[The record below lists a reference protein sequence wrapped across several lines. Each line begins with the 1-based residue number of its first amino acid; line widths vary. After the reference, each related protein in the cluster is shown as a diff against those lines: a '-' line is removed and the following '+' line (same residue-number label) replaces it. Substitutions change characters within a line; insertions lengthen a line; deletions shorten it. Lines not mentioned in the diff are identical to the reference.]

1 MNDTPSRLSRV
12 VFALA
17 LAAAV
22 PLLARVAAAQDAPPP
37 YLDPRQPLDRRVDD
51 LVGRM
56 TAEEKA
62 SQLVNGTRA
71 IPRLGVPAY
80 NLWSEAL
87 HGVAN
92 NGIATVFPQS
102 IGLGASFDA
111 PAVQEMAQ
119 AIGREAR
126 VKYNQAVKAGQGGRL
141 FLGLTFYSPNI
152 NIFRDP
158 RWGRGQETYGED
170 PFLTGKLGVAFIG
183 GLQASDGKH
192 LYATATA
199 KHYAVHSGPEP
210 LRHGFDATASAHD
223 VEDTY
228 LPAFREAVVVGKVR
242 SVMCVY
248 NAVNGVPGC
257 ASEFLLDE
265 TLRRQWKFEGFV
277 TGDCDAVRDIE
288 TGHHYAR
295 SAAEAAALAIHAG
308 TDSDCTVNFGPNA
321 GPPEFQKYADAMKQG
336 LLPESEVD
344 AAVKRMLRTRFEL
357 GLFDPQDSVVAAA
370 TPESE
375 LDSPA
380 HRTLALRL
388 ARESIVL
395 LKNDGTLPL
404 AGPPARI
411 AVVGPLADSQ
421 RVLLGSYNGL
431 PSRSTT
437 ALAGIQKR
445 YPKAQVTFE
454 PGTSFLRPT
463 ELVPTS
469 ALATPTGEAGL
480 KAETFAAADLRG
492 APVEVRTDPQLAY
505 GGGPDSWMHPPAKP
519 AQPTR
524 WTGFLTPP
532 VSGTYLIG
540 VEGWANRLF
549 LDGKLVV
556 DTTGGFPPGP
566 STKEMA
572 LEKGRR
578 YELKVEASSQFL
590 PAARLVWRVPVPD
603 ARERA
608 AAAARAADVVIAVV
622 GITSD
627 LEGEESGVDQPGF
640 KGGDRT
646 SLDLPREEQELLE
659 AVKAT
664 GKPLVVVLMSGS
676 ALAVNWASE
685 HASAILQAWY
695 PGEEGGTAIAETLAG
710 DNNPAGRLPVTFYKS
725 VDQLPAFTDYSMTR
739 RTYRY
744 FDGTPLYP
752 FGYGLSYTRFAYS
765 KLALSKPTLEA
776 GEPLTVTAE
785 VANTGTRDGAE
796 VVQVYLGFPTFPRL
810 QGAPRHALR
819 GFARVH
825 LKAGE
830 SRSVRFTLDDRDLSH
845 VDESGVR
852 KVAAGRYRLSVGGG
866 QPDATS
872 ALVSGELEI
881 RGERLLPR

>member
-1 MNDTPSRLSRV
+1 MIDRLACSRV
-12 VFALA
+12 ALA
-17 LAAAV
+17 VALAVAL
-22 PLLARVAAAQDAPPP
+22 PSSARTVSAQESRPS
-37 YLDPRQPLDRRVDD
+37 YLDPQQPLDKRVDD

-56 TAEEKA
+56 TVEEKA

-92 NGIATVFPQS
+92 HGIATVFPQS
-102 IGLGASFDA
+102 IGLGATFDA
-111 PAVQEMAQ
+111 PAVHEMAE
-119 AIGREAR
+119 AIAREAR
-126 VKYNQAVKAGQGGRL
+126 VKHNQAVKAGQGGAL
-141 FLGLTFYSPNI
+141 FRGLTFFSPNI

-170 PFLTGKLGVAFIG
+170 PFLTGKLGVAFIA
-183 GLQASDGKH
+183 GLQMSDGKH

-228 LPAFREAVVVGKVR
+228 LPAFRDAVVVGKVR

-248 NAVNGVPGC
+248 NAINGVPGC
-257 ASEFLLDE
+257 ASEYLLDE

-277 TGDCDAVRDIE
+277 TGDCDAVRDVE
-288 TGHHYAR
+288 TGHHYAK
-295 SAAEAAALAIHAG
+295 SPAEAAALAIHAG

-336 LLPESEVD
+336 LLPVAEVD
-344 AAVKRMLRTRFEL
+344 AALRRMLRTRFEL
-357 GLFDPQDSVVAAA
+357 GLFDPPGSVAAAA
-370 TPESE
+370 TPEAE

-388 ARESIVL
+388 ARESMVL

-404 AGPPARI
+404 AGTLAKI

-421 RVLLGSYNGL
+421 RVLLGNYNGL

-437 ALAGIQKR
+437 ALAGVRQR

-454 PGTSFLRPT
+454 PGTTYLRPT
-463 ELVPTS
+463 ELVPATVLTTP
-469 ALATPTGEAGL
+469 AGKPGLTAEVFANAELAGTPI
-480 KAETFAAADLRG
+480 
-492 APVEVRTDPQLAY
+492 EVRTDSQVAY
-505 GGGPDSWMHPPAKP
+505 GGGPESWMNPPAKP

-540 VEGWANRLF
+540 VEGWSNRLF
-549 LDGKLVV
+549 LDGKPIV
-556 DTTGGFPPGP
+556 DTTGGFPFGP
-566 STKEMA
+566 TTKEMA

-578 YELKVEASSQFL
+578 YEIRVEASSRFL
-590 PAARLVWRVPVPD
+590 PAARLVWRVAVPD

-608 AAAARAADVVIAVV
+608 VAAATAADVVIAVV

-640 KGGDRT
+640 KGGDRP
-646 SLDLPREEQELLE
+646 SLDLPREEEELLQ

-676 ALAVNWASE
+676 ALAVNWAQE
-685 HASAILQAWY
+685 HANAILQAWY
-695 PGEEGGTAIAETLAG
+695 AGEEGGAAIAETLAG
-710 DNNPAGRLPVTFYKS
+710 DNNPAGRLPVTFYKG
-725 VDQLPAFTDYSMTR
+725 VDQLPEFSDYSMAR

-744 FDGTPLYP
+744 FDGAPLYP
-752 FGYGLSYTRFAYS
+752 FGFGLSYTSFAYS
-765 KLALSKPTLEA
+765 KLALSKPSLEA
-776 GEPLTVTAE
+776 GEPLTVTAD
-785 VANTGTRDGAE
+785 VTNTGARDGDE

-810 QGAPRHALR
+810 PGAPRHALR
-819 GFARVH
+819 GFTRVH

-830 SRSVRFTLDDRDLSH
+830 SRNVRFTLDDRDLSH
-845 VDESGVR
+845 VDEAGVR
-852 KVAAGRYRLSVGGG
+852 RVLAGRYRVAVGGG
-866 QPDATS
+866 QPGATG
-872 ALVSGELEI
+872 ALVSADLEI
-881 RGERLLPR
+881 KGERALPR

>member
-1 MNDTPSRLSRV
+1 MIDRPGRLSRV
-12 VFALA
+12 VVAVALT
-17 LAAAV
+17 AAV
-22 PLLARVAAAQDAPPP
+22 PQLARVAAAEEPRPA
-37 YLDPRQPLDRRVDD
+37 YLDPQQPLDRRVDD
-51 LVGRM
+51 LVSRM
-56 TAEEKA
+56 TPEEKA

-71 IPRLGVPAY
+71 IPRLGVPEY

-102 IGLGASFDA
+102 IGLGATFDA

-126 VKYNQAVKAGQGGRL
+126 VKYNQAAKEGQAGRL
-141 FLGLTFYSPNI
+141 FRGLTFYSPNI

-170 PFLTGKLGVAFIG
+170 PFLTGKLGVAFIS
-183 GLQASDGKH
+183 GLQASDGKY

-223 VEDTY
+223 IEDTY
-228 LPAFREAVVVGKVR
+228 LPAFRAAVVDGKVR

-288 TGHHYAR
+288 TGHRYAK
-295 SAAEAAALAIHAG
+295 SPAEAAALAIHAG
-308 TDSDCTVNFGPNA
+308 TDSDCTFLFGPSA
-321 GPPEFQKYADAMKQG
+321 GPPEFQKYVDAIKQG
-336 LLPESEVD
+336 LLPVSELD

-357 GLFDPQDSVVAAA
+357 GLFDPPGSVVAAA
-370 TPESE
+370 TPDSE

-380 HRTLALRL
+380 HRALALRL
-388 ARESIVL
+388 ARESMVL
-395 LKNDGTLPL
+395 LKNDGALPL
-404 AGPPARI
+404 AGDPAKI
-411 AVVGPLADSQ
+411 AVVGPLADSE
-421 RVLLGSYNGL
+421 RVLLGNYNGQ

-454 PGTSFLRPT
+454 PGTTFLRPT

-469 ALATPTGEAGL
+469 ALTTPTGAPGILAEA
-480 KAETFAAADLRG
+480 FAAADLSG
-492 APVEVRTDPQLAY
+492 TPVATRTDPQVAY
-505 GGGPDSWMHPPAKP
+505 GGDPQAWAHPPKKP

-524 WTGFLTPP
+524 WTGFLTPA
-532 VSGTYLIG
+532 VTGTYVMG

-549 LDGKLVV
+549 LDGKKVI
-556 DTTGGFPPGP
+556 DTSGPWPAGP
-566 STKEMA
+566 STVDVA

-578 YELKVEASSQFL
+578 YELKVEALSTFI
-590 PAARLVWRVPVPD
+590 PAARLVWRVPLPD

-608 AAAARAADVVIAVV
+608 VAAARAADVVIAVV

-627 LEGEESGVDQPGF
+627 LEGEESSVDQPGF

-646 SLDLPREEQELLE
+646 SIDLPREEEELLE
-659 AVKAT
+659 AVAAA

-676 ALAVNWASE
+676 ALAVNWAHE
-685 HASAILQAWY
+685 HANAILQAWY
-695 PGEEGGTAIAETLAG
+695 PGEEGGAAIAETLAG
-710 DNNPAGRLPVTFYKS
+710 DNNPAGRLPVTFYKGL
-725 VDQLPAFTDYSMTR
+725 DQLPEFKDYSMTR

-744 FDGTPLYP
+744 FGGKPLYP

-765 KLALSKPTLEA
+765 KLELSKPSIEA
-776 GEPLTVTAE
+776 GEPLTVSAE
-785 VANTGTRDGAE
+785 VANTGTREGDE
-796 VVQVYLGFPTFPRL
+796 VVQLYLGFPRFPRL
-810 QGAPRHALR
+810 PGAPRHALR
-819 GFARVH
+819 GFTRIH

-830 SRSVRFTLDDRDLSH
+830 SRTVRFTLEDRDLSH
-845 VDESGVR
+845 VDEAGIR
-852 KVAAGRYRLSVGGG
+852 KVAAGSYRVFVGGG
-866 QPDATS
+866 QPDTTTAAVS
-872 ALVSGELEI
+872 AEI
-881 RGERLLPR
+881 EIKGERALPR